1 MCRHVRPSPEKVQA
15 DLRRDVCVSSDSE
28 ILEFVIGQKWL
39 RASEPSAL
47 VRSLAHALRA
57 KLVSPNVGA
66 VSDPVPHAR
75 PGATRETTALSV
87 RTHSDRPHERVARPA
102 PRSSHR
108 RPPALAHRR
117 THRTTNPRV
126 TPEREDGLR
135 RVRAGLE
142 PLGQERPGVQGAR
155 ARRRDV
161 LPVRHLRE

>member
-117 THRTTNPRV
+117 THRTNRTR
-126 TPEREDGLR
+126 DA
-135 RVRAGLE
+135 RAG
-142 PLGQERPGVQGAR
+142 RWTTTRTCRTR
-155 ARRRDV
+155 AVGPRAAWRTGCSGTMPRRTTST
-161 LPVRHLRE
+161 PST